1 MKRFSQQFNTAAKRV
16 TMTKAESRE
25 LKDRLYTYME
35 YHPLPQS
42 AKAGSEQLASEPFRV
57 WQFGSL
63 HLRAFVGMT
72 AMIALIIVPFA
83 AERAV
88 PGDVLY
94 PVKVRFNEEVR
105 SSLALS
111 PYQQVEWETQ
121 RVERRLAEARLLANE
136 GKLTE
141 AIEAEVA
148 EAVKHHSDAAQAG
161 LARLRETDSEEA
173 AIAELSFAS
182 ALEVESEVLET
193 ETERQQAAGASTTAQ
208 LAATIADVR
217 ANVAK
222 PETTEVSFARLLAR
236 VEEETTRASETL
248 LSLEGDISDE
258 ERTDIDRRL
267 ADINRKIQLAL
278 SSQSSASGEADEAS
292 ETPEAATM
300 VMTAPPASSSATTS
314 TTTTTATST
323 PTGPEPV
330 DEAMAKQYL
339 REALRDSQKL
349 LRFMTDID
357 VNSNVSVEELVP
369 VTPTDEERRVR
380 INQDVDLLR
389 DRAQAIE
396 NQGALDA
403 KITLGLKTARELV
416 NKAASRVVIN
426 KFSAAE
432 TALQEA
438 EALITDMEAVL
449 NTPTAPEVPAP
460 AATSSPATTT
470 TSVETATTTS
480 SATTSA
486 ATTTETNTDAEA

>member
-16 TMTKAESRE
+16 TMTKAESRDLRE
-25 LKDRLYTYME
+25 RLHTYME
-35 YHPLPQS
+35 YHPLPQT
-42 AKAGSEQLASEPFRV
+42 AKASGEQIASEPFRV
-57 WQFGSL
+57 WQFSSL

-105 SSLALS
+105 SSLTLS
-111 PYQQVEWETQ
+111 PYQQVEWETE

-248 LSLEGDISDE
+248 LSLEGDITEE

-278 SSQSSASGEADEAS
+278 SSQTPASATD
-292 ETPEAATM
+292 TPAPEMATM
-300 VMTAPPASSSATTS
+300 AMAVPAASSSATTS
-314 TTTTTATST
+314 TTTAATST
-323 PTGPEPV
+323 PAGPEPV
-330 DEAMAKQYL
+330 DETTAKQYL

-357 VNSNVSVEELVP
+357 VKTNVSVDELVP
-369 VTPTDEERRVR
+369 VTPTDDERRVQ

-389 DRAQAIE
+389 DRAQAIA
-396 NQGALDA
+396 NQEPLDA
-403 KITLGLKTARELV
+403 KMTLGVRTVRQLV
-416 NKAASRVVIN
+416 DKAASRVVLN
-426 KFSAAE
+426 KFTPAE
-432 TALQEA
+432 TALEEA
-438 EALITDMEAVL
+438 KALITDMEAVL
-449 NTPTAPEVPAP
+449 NTPTAPEMPAP
-460 AATSSPATTT
+460 VATSSPATTT
-470 TSVETATTTS
+470 PPVETATTTTS
-480 SATTSA
+480 SG
-486 ATTTETNTDAEA
+486 ATTTAETGTTTAADA